1 MNNFKTFSD
10 VDECGQ
16 MLCNDICKN
25 DDGGFQCKCVPGRHL
40 YTEDTRVV
48 KQKTLWPNKTCIGML
63 LYLQSHSYL
72 ISIFCTCP
80 CSGQAKKELASGEI

>member
-1 MNNFKTFSD
+1 LYD
-10 VDECGQ
+10 
-16 MLCNDICKN
+16 LCNDICKN

-63 LYLQSHSYL
+63 LYLQSK
-72 ISIFCTCP
+72 I
-80 CSGQAKKELASGEI
+80 KKQITATVKPVLRGHLWDK